1 MKLAGDCDQSCL
13 KIVIHSSVTA
23 PGALKAGLF
32 SASNSSFS
40 QRVPTPKVS
49 RAPAVG
55 QHQRGGDEPQPFR
68 RADDHPE
75 DRESPQ
81 RIADARVLAIQ

>member
-23 PGALKAGLF
+23 PRALKAGLF

-40 QRVPTPKVS
+40 QPAPTPKVS
-49 RAPAVG
+49 RPPDSTSNEATIFAVSTG
-55 QHQRGGDEPQPFR
+55 LR
-68 RADDHPE
+68 
-75 DRESPQ
+75 
-81 RIADARVLAIQ
+81 